1 MGKSSSPPPAPDY
14 TGAATAQG
22 AANKEAALISSRM
35 SNPNVYGPLGQQT
48 VSYGTGDEQ
57 YTPTIRQTL
66 NPEPQAALESQ
77 QRVQHQL
84 ARLGEQ
90 GVATAQNALANPFS
104 STTPPLQTELDKSGL
119 AAMPVNAGM
128 TGQQAIMSRLEP
140 TLQRRSNALQ
150 QTLANQGLV
159 SGGEAYTNAMRD
171 ESQSQNDLLT
181 QAALQGINLD
191 TGARAQGFNEL
202 TSEQGAENSARSAE
216 LQRQL
221 AMRGQ
226 PLNEITGLMSG
237 SQIQLPQFQNFQG
250 QQVQAAPIFQAAQAQ
265 GQNDMNQYGVAQ
277 SGKNAMISGLYGVA
291 GMGARGFMG
300 TPMGQRI
307 FE

>member
-1 MGKSSSPPPAPDY
+1 MGKSAKAPPAPDY
-14 TGAATAQG
+14 AGAAAAQG

-35 SNPNVYGPLGQQT
+35 SNPNVYGPLGSQT
-48 VSYGTGDEQ
+48 VSYGQGDEQ
-57 YTPTIRQTL
+57 YTPTIRQML
-66 NPEPQAALESQ
+66 NPEPQAALEAQ

-90 GVATAQNALANPFS
+90 GVATAQSALANPFS
-104 STTPPLQTELDKSGL
+104 STTPALQTELDKSGL

-150 QTLANQGLV
+150 QSLANQGLV
-159 SGGEAYTNAMRD
+159 SGGEAYGNAMRD

-181 QAALQGINLD
+181 QAALQGIGLD

-202 TSEQGAENSARSAE
+202 TAEQSAENAARQQE
-216 LQRQL
+216 LLRQL
-221 AMRGQ
+221 SLRGQ

-237 SQIQLPQFQNFQG
+237 SQIQLPQFQSFSG
-250 QQVQAAPIFQAAQAQ
+250 QQVQAAPLFAAAQAQ
-265 GQNDMNQYGVAQ
+265 AQNDMQNYGVAQ
-277 SGKNAMISGLYGVA
+277 SGKNAMISGLYGA
-291 GMGARGFMG
+291 LGMGASAAMG
-300 TPMGQRI
+300 TPMMKR
-307 FE
+307 FLS